1 MSARVPGNGTRPP
14 LPALLAGSVA
24 GIGLL
29 PGPCATYASFAVA
42 AVLWA
47 IGGPWTAARML
58 LTFAAI
64 AAASAATVWSSN
76 PLERSCGSDPHAVVM
91 DEVAG
96 MLLGALLIPWDPL
109 HLAAAFA
116 LFRVFDVLKPP
127 PVYQLQSL
135 RAGWGILADDLA
147 AGVYTLAVIAA
158 AAAIIPGF

>member
-1 MSARVPGNGTRPP
+1 MSARVPGDGTRPP

-47 IGGPWTAARML
+47 IGGPWTATRVL
-58 LTFAAI
+58 LTLAAI

-96 MLLGALLIPWDPL
+96 MLLSALLIPWDLP

-116 LFRVFDVLKPP
+116 LFRAFDVLKPP

-147 AGVYTLAVIAA
+147 AGACALTAIAA
-158 AAAIIPGF
+158 ARALIPGF